1 MKGKT
6 IIIIGALTV
15 IAAVL
20 LLCACMQMI
29 SEPPEET
36 KEYNPDEMSL
46 PSVIEQ
52 TPTAQNDMQKKFGA
66 YGYEETGENGEK
78 IFYLF
83 SEEQIAESVNLR
95 EDGVRRSLTYDEL
108 LFLINDSVRMY
119 YEYDKIVLPV
129 YEDETLRCLKESQII
144 LGGRFSKDEVREYA
158 IEPYHGDFSEFQEA
172 EDAAER
178 YDIMTVEILT
188 VITERIYFYDTGTQ
202 ITGKY
207 WGSGIG
213 RISLSDQL
221 LLDGGKISELEQF
234 KLKLK
239 DTVQMLNDK
248 LSVIQGYKDME
259 QYLSEIETEYPL
271 VIASRFYSDLGV
283 RSASLICYENGKS
296 VKLFP
301 TEEIEALNPLF
312 YFISAD
318 SYINGDEKILTLK
331 INRIDKICTLNAL
344 GLSGELKEE
353 GIRLILTF
361 GNNGSL
367 TIERTSDGSYKLINC
382 DFDDGVLRFDN
393 DAVFSIYK
401 IG

>member
-1 MKGKT
+1 M
-6 IIIIGALTV
+6 A
-15 IAAVL
+15 
-20 LLCACMQMI
+20 
-29 SEPPEET
+29 
-36 KEYNPDEMSL
+36 
-46 PSVIEQ
+46 
-52 TPTAQNDMQKKFGA
+52 
-66 YGYEETGENGEK
+66 
-78 IFYLF
+78 
-83 SEEQIAESVNLR
+83 
-95 EDGVRRSLTYDEL
+95 
-108 LFLINDSVRMY
+108 
-119 YEYDKIVLPV
+119 
-129 YEDETLRCLKESQII
+129 
-144 LGGRFSKDEVREYA
+144 
-158 IEPYHGDFSEFQEA
+158 
-172 EDAAER
+172 
-178 YDIMTVEILT
+178 